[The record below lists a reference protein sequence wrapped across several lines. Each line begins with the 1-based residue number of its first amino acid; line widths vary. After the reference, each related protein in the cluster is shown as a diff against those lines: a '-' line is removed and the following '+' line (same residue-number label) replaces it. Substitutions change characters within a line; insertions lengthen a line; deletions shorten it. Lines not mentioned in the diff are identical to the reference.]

1 MSAPSAS
8 SRLAVLLRRVMPA
21 ATGVGMILVWFAVH
35 MGISQD
41 RRFLLPSPGEVGH
54 AFVEKGPA
62 LWGAAVNTGGG
73 ALLGFGL
80 AVALSFVFAL
90 GLSLSPVVRACFYPY
105 LMILQMTPLIVIAP
119 ILILWVGPGLKSVV
133 IITFLICFFPMVVNT
148 TQGLISTDRNLVDFF
163 RMCKATKLQ
172 DKESILDPQASA
184 QSTLTLAAKL
194 REEIA
199 RRNAELSAQRARLS
213 ASAPSVRATEDGI
226 AGLSQELERVE
237 AQATARRA
245 SVADDG
251 RPLSSVLG
259 AFQQLGDEKTFAE
272 KEYVSALTSLETAR
286 MDAAKQQ
293 IYLATIV
300 SPGKPEEPSFPRPPR
315 DVAIVF
321 GVALAVWLVGLLAFH
336 SVREHM

>member
-105 LMILQMTPLIVIAP
+105 LMILQMTPIIVIAP

-172 DKESILDPQASA
+172 EVFLLRVPSA
-184 QSTLTLAAKL
+184 MPYFFTGLRIAATLAPIGA
-194 REEIA
+194 I
-199 RRNAELSAQRARLS
+199 
-213 ASAPSVRATEDGI
+213 VGDYI
-226 AGLSQELERVE
+226 AGNSAGGQGGLGFLTIIYSSQFQMGALF
-237 AQATARRA
+237 ATAA
-245 SVADDG
+245 VGCLLGFIFVAG
-251 RPLSSVLG
+251 VIALSW
-259 AFQQLGDEKTFAE
+259 FALH
-272 KEYVSALTSLETAR
+272 KWH
-286 MDAAKQQ
+286 D
-293 IYLATIV
+293 
-300 SPGKPEEPSFPRPPR
+300 SFSRT
-315 DVAIVF
+315 DT
-321 GVALAVWLVGLLAFH
+321 
-336 SVREHM
+336 